1 MMMNIINKVKKDPI
15 NFALIMFAVLA
26 FLFLP
31 ARASIYV
38 AAAILCFGKA
48 FMSVNK
54 KQKYPYIAIG
64 VIAISCISPTLN
76 WIFKLAL
83 ILTVLC
89 APPLNK
95 LKNNH
100 MQEEDNVIYMGERND
115 V

>member
-76 WIFKLAL
+76 WIFKLAS
-83 ILTVLC
+83 ILAVLC
-89 APPLNK
+89 FPLNK

-100 MQEEDNVIYMGERND
+100 MQEEDNVIYMGERSD